1 MFILVDVWLEW
12 PYNIHILLIKTRGNK
27 MTETQQKTFI
37 NYCYDFYGMG
47 GIYDLGVTM
56 QDVEFAVALYE
67 DKCNRY
73 PEMWGDGDSV
83 DRERVRDILVAIFHN
98 NKEVA

>member
-1 MFILVDVWLEW
+1 
-12 PYNIHILLIKTRGNK
+12 
-27 MTETQQKTFI
+27 MTQTQQKTFI
-37 NYCYDFYGMG
+37 NYCYDFDGMG
-47 GIYDLGVTM
+47 GIYDLGVTIEE
-56 QDVEFAVALYE
+56 VAEAVALYE

-98 NKEVA
+98 KEVV